1 LAGGRKALDGSPG
14 GVSTTYEFL
23 VLVAFFSECS
33 IYHFPTLLL
42 PSIFYLPSFN
52 YYLCIRQ
59 PPALFFLVEW
69 YKETLVLQERET
81 CSHKDGKN
89 IHVSHAH
96 AFFVLRGC
104 DCDRLSDI
112 WNLFFTSHTH
122 THTLFFLGACD
133 KAKCVMVHLIYNLF
147 LLSGYS
153 TETAI
158 ISQLL
163 HFLAGALVGLWCF
176 TGNDCLFTF

>member
-1 LAGGRKALDGSPG
+1 MSFWSWLHFFRSVAYTIFLPCFCHLFFTYPRLTTISASGSP
-14 GVSTTYEFL
+14 
-23 VLVAFFSECS
+23 
-33 IYHFPTLLL
+33 
-42 PSIFYLPSFN
+42 
-52 YYLCIRQ
+52 Q
-59 PPALFFLVEW
+59 PFFLVEW